1 MELSTSAVAEKKKSF
16 KWQAPVG
23 MKSSIASW
31 LRKHG
36 KVRVRYVTIT
46 RRARYFQ
53 EGENS

>member
-46 RRARYFQ
+46 RRALYFQ